1 MLSCKEVS
9 RLVAS
14 GELDDAG
21 ASLKLRVRFHL
32 LLCSRCRRYA
42 EQLRIVG
49 SVARERIGSL
59 LPDAQLASRL
69 EKSILDEALGPNRHS

>member
-21 ASLKLRVRFHL
+21 PVLKLRVRFHF

-42 EQLRIVG
+42 EQMRIIG
-49 SVARERIGSL
+49 SVARERMSGL

-69 EKSILDEALGPNRHS
+69 EESILEQALGPNQHN